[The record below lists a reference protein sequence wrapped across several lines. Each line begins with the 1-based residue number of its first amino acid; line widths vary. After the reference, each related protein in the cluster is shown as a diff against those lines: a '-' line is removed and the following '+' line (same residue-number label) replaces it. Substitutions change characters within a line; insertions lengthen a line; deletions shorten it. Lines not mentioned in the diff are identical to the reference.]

1 MPPDAAAIHA
11 AERARGAFESRR
23 PLVRDPE
30 LAAGISEIG
39 LEAIGESPLL
49 AARDGEEAALKEGW
63 RFLVLDDPEP
73 EAFLFADRTVF
84 VSRGALAALPGEPA
98 LVELFRSAATTF
110 ASGAFRPVAA
120 GGLIEQPV
128 PLVLPADPDPES
140 PAAGVASRDR
150 WADLLDGLLFGEP
163 AEFGVADGSE
173 LLLPQADV
181 RFSLPEKSAFE
192 AAGRG
197 VFRATRGGEPLGL
210 TVRETVGADAGTA
223 SGSSGADAG
232 GMASNR
238 AQLADLGA
246 RLRATADCRDAE
258 ATFIEAF
265 RVRGFTAVRSRLHPV
280 PDEDRSEGAG
290 ESPAEVNSLWWN
302 PGERRERRGAR
313 LTRRVREE
321 YLVYFD
327 RNATQNG
334 AKRSGSDGMDR
345 RSNAAWVSP
354 QAVKGACGEAPS
366 LPAGSASEAPAGL
379 IALFRSEAS
388 LVEVSLEC
396 ARRRF
401 DACEALFL
409 DVLGSADRLWDT
421 PVPGPLRITA
431 LAPGEAGSV
440 RDALRR
446 LAAEGRI
453 DGPFVAVEFL
463 NRGWLDEQ
471 LGPGDRVLILSRSRQ
486 TPAPREP

>member
-290 ESPAEVNSLWWN
+290 ESPAEV
-302 PGERRERRGAR
+302 
-313 LTRRVREE
+313 
-321 YLVYFD
+321 
-327 RNATQNG
+327 
-334 AKRSGSDGMDR
+334 
-345 RSNAAWVSP
+345 
-354 QAVKGACGEAPS
+354 KGACGEAPS

-486 TPAPREP
+486 TPPLDARGREP

>member
-49 AARDGEEAALKEGW
+49 AARDGEEAALQEGW

-150 WADLLDGLLFGEP
+150 WVDLLDGLLFGEP

-265 RVRGFTAVRSRLHPV
+265 RVRGFTAVRSRLHPA

-290 ESPAEVNSLWWN
+290 ESRAEV
-302 PGERRERRGAR
+302 E
-313 LTRRVREE
+313 
-321 YLVYFD
+321 
-327 RNATQNG
+327 
-334 AKRSGSDGMDR
+334 
-345 RSNAAWVSP
+345 
-354 QAVKGACGEAPS
+354 GACGEAPS

-388 LVEVSLEC
+388 LVEVSLDC
-396 ARRRF
+396 VRRRL

-431 LAPGEAGSV
+431 LAAGEAGSV

-446 LAAEGRI
+446 LAAEGRT
-453 DGPFVAVEFL
+453 DGPLAVVEFL
-463 NRGWLDEQ
+463 NRSWLDEQ
-471 LGPGDRVLILSRSRQ
+471 LGPGDRVLILSRSRR
-486 TPAPREP
+486 TPPLDARGREP